1 VEGGFVRIY
10 SAPILWL
17 TVSALLLALQVYQ
30 ASTRFRLRLTS
41 DKLTAV
47 QETYNPYR
55 RHVLTIGFLIAG
67 LFCTYATI
75 RTLIIGVDTSW
86 MWFLAAAALFA
97 IPPAHRRAGVK
108 LGAVDVWPDVATQ
121 HRRRRALWFGA
132 TAEVCFFAWQQ
143 TSNYAA
149 QYHNILVRVISV
161 VLLVAMLAAAWAAFR
176 VYKDRA
182 PDESS
187 PPPHA

>member
-1 VEGGFVRIY
+1 VEGGFVQHY
-10 SAPILWL
+10 FAPILWL
-17 TVSALLLALQVYQ
+17 TASALLLALQVYWM
-30 ASTRFRLRLTS
+30 SSRLRTRLPS
-41 DKLTAV
+41 DRLNAV
-47 QETYNPYR
+47 QEAYNPYR
-55 RHVLTIGFLIAG
+55 QHFFTIGVLIAG
-67 LFCTYATI
+67 LFCIYAAI

-97 IPPAHRRAGVK
+97 IPPAHRRAGIK
-108 LGAVDVWPDVATQ
+108 LGAVEVRPDVATQ
-121 HRRRRALWFGA
+121 HRHRRALWFGA

-149 QYHNILVRVISV
+149 QYHNIFVRVISV
-161 VLLVAMLAAAWAAFR
+161 VLLVATLAAGWAAIR